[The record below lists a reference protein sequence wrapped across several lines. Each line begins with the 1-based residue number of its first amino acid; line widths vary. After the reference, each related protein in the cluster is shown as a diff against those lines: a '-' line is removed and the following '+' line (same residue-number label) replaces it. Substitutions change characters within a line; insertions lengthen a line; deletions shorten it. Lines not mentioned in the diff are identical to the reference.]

1 MDVNNLKIGLFT
13 DSHYS
18 SALLTCG
25 NRFNS
30 QSLRKIKEA
39 MKNFVQEK
47 CDLVIIL
54 GDVTDTEPSCELEAQ
69 NMRQIAQVLDASG
82 LDVFCVMGNHDA
94 FVFTSD
100 EFYGLL
106 GEKYRPRTIQRDGA
120 SLLFLDACYFH
131 TGIHYAPGDS
141 DWTDTFYPYTDDLK
155 NTLSALRGDVYVFMH
170 QNIDPEVREDHCLCN
185 AAQIRS
191 ILETAGNVKAVY
203 QGHYHWG
210 HETCCNGIGYI
221 TLPAMCQNEDA
232 YRIIR
237 IP

>member
-1 MDVNNLKIGLFT
+1 
-13 DSHYS
+13 
-18 SALLTCG
+18 
-25 NRFNS
+25 
-30 QSLRKIKEA
+30 
-39 MKNFVQEK
+39 MKAFVQEK

-54 GDVTDTEPSCELEAQ
+54 GDVTDTEPSRELEAQ
-69 NMRQIAQVLDASG
+69 NMRQIAQVLDESG
-82 LDVFCVMGNHDA
+82 LDVICVMGNHDA
-94 FVFTSD
+94 FVFSPD

-141 DWTDTFYPYTDDLK
+141 DWTDTFYPYADDLK
-155 NTLSALRGDVYVFMH
+155 NTLPSLAGDVYVFMH
-170 QNIDPEVREDHCLCN
+170 QNIDPEVRADHCLNN
-185 AAQIRS
+185 AGQIRS
-191 ILETAGNVKAVY
+191 ILEAAGNVKAVY

-210 HETCCNGIGYI
+210 HETGCNGIDYI

-232 YRIIR
+232 WRIIQ